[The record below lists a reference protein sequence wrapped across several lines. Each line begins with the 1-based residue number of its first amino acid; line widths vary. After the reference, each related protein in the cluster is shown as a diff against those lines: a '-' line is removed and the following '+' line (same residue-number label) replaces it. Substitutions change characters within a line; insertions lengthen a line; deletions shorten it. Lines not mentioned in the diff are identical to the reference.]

1 MKENENK
8 QIQEEKEVQQDIAT
22 AEQEIQEEKN
32 IEEENI
38 EEENATTENTEQEHI
53 SYDEFKNSLPTPE
66 KRSLSNLEKSPLFS
80 KLREYF
86 STNTPHIIQDNGVVP
101 MCISTISLRYSGDQ
115 EFCIRTRNKG
125 YKIQKGDVVILPDN
139 AYGRAYERMGVFEKL

>member
-8 QIQEEKEVQQDIAT
+8 QTQEEEV
-22 AEQEIQEEKN
+22 EQEKITIQQESNEG
-32 IEEENI
+32 ENI
-38 EEENATTENTEQEHI
+38 EEENATTEDIKQEHI

-86 STNTPHIIQDNGVVP
+86 STNTPHIIQDDGVVP
-101 MCISTISLRYSGDQ
+101 MCISTISLRYVGEQ

-125 YKIQKGDVVILPDN
+125 YKIQRGDVVILPDN

>member
-1 MKENENK
+1 MEENENK
-8 QIQEEKEVQQDIAT
+8 QTQEEEV
-22 AEQEIQEEKN
+22 EQENITTQQESNEG
-32 IEEENI
+32 ENI
-38 EEENATTENTEQEHI
+38 EEENATTEDTKQDHI

-86 STNTPHIIQDNGVVP
+86 STNTPHIIQDDGVVP
-101 MCISTISLRYSGDQ
+101 MCISTISLRYIGEQ

-125 YKIQKGDVVILPDN
+125 YKIQRGDVVILPDN